1 MLEVIK
7 VIRDG
12 RGNIIAYEL
21 DSGSI
26 IDNEQAVY
34 MAKNGELENV
44 EVKHNEMGNEYIS
57 GIGFEINRL
66 PELR

>member
-12 RGNIIAYEL
+12 MGNIVAYEL

-34 MAKNGELENV
+34 MAKNRELENV
-44 EVKHNEMGNEYIS
+44 EVKNDEMGNEYID
-57 GIGFEINRL
+57 GIGFDISSL
-66 PELR
+66 PELK